1 MQNKYDY
8 ACTGHQGL
16 EKKFYYMFNN
26 NFNPTIVSA
35 VQEQFI
41 QPLKA
46 AYARTRTRQCPAE
59 SDWDWLLKG
68 VERVLH
74 NCRSGRD
81 FLQSHQPFWD
91 NPLTVSAYFN
101 KLSSSRRL
109 KMIQN
114 CAQILCRLVDDSRPS
129 PLAIYKEL
137 ADFDLFAGDGH
148 YLAAPTHEDQ
158 RDGTAWATGFFFALN
173 LHTQTLALL
182 ALADQAKRKVEQ
194 DQHMLK
200 RLSSTDL
207 RMGAPRGRKVLWV
220 WDKACTDLELW
231 DRLRHKGVYF
241 LSRCKTNLCLGV
253 EKTRLIANR
262 PINQGVESDQ
272 VVSDRRGI
280 RLREITYRDPNDN
293 KVYVYLTSEMNLE
306 PGMLALLYKTRWDIE
321 KTYDETKTKLQE
333 RKAWGTSVTAKQ
345 MQAQFMAI
353 THNLLLLVQDL
364 HAAQGVENKAEN
376 QRRQKR
382 LEQQEQALALKGET
396 LPVLYRVC
404 ARLTQAS
411 FKLIRWLRTHW
422 NHSTSLEQALL
433 LLRALYAKL

>member
-1 MQNKYDY
+1 MS
-8 ACTGHQGL
+8 
-16 EKKFYYMFNN
+16 NN
-26 NFNPTIVSA
+26 NCNQAISSA
-35 VQEQFI
+35 VREQFL

-46 AYARTRTRQCPAE
+46 AYALTRTRQCPAE

-68 VERVLH
+68 VERVLQ

-81 FLQSHQPFWD
+81 FLQSCAPFGTT
-91 NPLTVSAYFN
+91 PLTVGAYFN

-114 CAQILCRLVDDSRPS
+114 CAQILCRLADDSRPS

-148 YLAAPTHEDQ
+148 YLAAPTHADKHA
-158 RDGTAWATGFFFALN
+158 GTAWATGHFFALN
-173 LHTQTLALL
+173 LHTQTLIPL
-182 ALADQAKRKVEQ
+182 ALGDQAKRKVEQ
-194 DQHMLK
+194 DAHMLK
-200 RLSSTDL
+200 RLRATDL
-207 RMGAPRGRKVLWV
+207 RMGAPTGRKVLWV

-231 DRLRHKGVYF
+231 ARLRHKGVYF
-241 LSRCKTNLCLGV
+241 LSRCKTNLCLAV
-253 EKTRLIANR
+253 EKTRPIAPR

-306 PGMLALLYKTRWDIE
+306 PGLLALLYKTRWDIE

-333 RKAWGTSVTAKQ
+333 RKSWGTSVTAKK

-353 THNLLLLVQDL
+353 VHNLLLLVQDL
-364 HAAQGVENKAEN
+364 HEAQGVTNTAESR
-376 QRRQKR
+376 RRQKR
-382 LEQQEQALALKGET
+382 LEQQEQTLAQKEET
-396 LPVLYRVC
+396 LRGCKVNCVSDQRNM
-404 ARLTQAS
+404 RG
-411 FKLIRWLRTHW
+411 
-422 NHSTSLEQALL
+422 
-433 LLRALYAKL
+433 